1 MNQSTHA
8 TSFSRRIDVSTLLG
22 SSTLGCHRTST
33 ESYQQ
38 KAIDYNLSL
47 LTIGYG
53 CFIYSTLRISIVYRS
68 IDYCSFKT
76 YFEIP
81 SFEKSPSGN
90 RVGVISVDRHSAII
104 SFPFEKRKV
113 LLVEIRRIS
122 STNWLFAQLGI
133 AEVC

>member
-81 SFEKSPSGN
+81 SFEKPPSGN
-90 RVGVISVDRHSAII
+90 RVGVICRSALGNYFLSLREEKSII
-104 SFPFEKRKV
+104 GGDSPY
-113 LLVEIRRIS
+113 
-122 STNWLFAQLGI
+122 
-133 AEVC
+133 

>member
-81 SFEKSPSGN
+81 SFEKPPSGN
-90 RVGVISVDRHSAII
+90 RVDRHSAII